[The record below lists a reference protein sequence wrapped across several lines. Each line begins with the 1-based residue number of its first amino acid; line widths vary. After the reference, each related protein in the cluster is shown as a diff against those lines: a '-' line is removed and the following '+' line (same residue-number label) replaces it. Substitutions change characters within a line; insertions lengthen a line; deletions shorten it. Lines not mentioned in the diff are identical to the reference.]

1 LGSRLNKPVVRIAGA
16 AVLAP
21 LAVIFQILPPLF
33 VTPWFMRLDFVAI
46 PWVLC
51 WMFFGLEA
59 GLLSLFI
66 SVPLVGVLGPF
77 AGGVVGAVMKAVASV
92 WMLVVPALFA
102 WKGGGAKYLL
112 AHKKVFIVASVA
124 AVAVRAF
131 VTVLFNFYFALPLFF
146 NMTPDVIIQFF
157 TNPIF
162 QSVVGRSL
170 GLIGFGAF
178 VAEVSFWN
186 VLQGLIDLYVAFV
199 IGFIVLRRVPAATPA

>member
-1 LGSRLNKPVVRIAGA
+1 MGSRLDRPVVRIAGA

-33 VTPWFMRLDFVAI
+33 VTPWFMRLDFVAV

-66 SVPLVGVLGPF
+66 SIPLVGVLGPF

-92 WMLVVPALFA
+92 WMLVIPALFA
-102 WKGGGAKYLL
+102 WKGDRARYLL
-112 AHKKVFIVASVA
+112 VHKRIFVVASVA
-124 AVAVRAF
+124 AVAVRAV
-131 VTVLFNFYFALPLFF
+131 VTVLFNFYFALPVFF
-146 NMTPDVIIQFF
+146 NMTPDAIIQFF

-186 VLQGLIDLYVAFV
+186 VLQGLIDLYVAFI
-199 IGFIVLRRVPAATPA
+199 IGFIVLRRVPAAAPA